1 MLDILNVTVVFKDK
15 PIGLKAET
23 FNNVKSAKVE
33 DNYYRI
39 TRQNGDRQLFPL
51 SSIERIIENF
61 EGGIQMTYKELFAVT
76 DLLNDIREGREI
88 KINNNTRVDLAEVEN
103 YFKNLIA
110 DIDKKKVRSKDP
122 IMYYRLA
129 IEVNK

>member
-1 MLDILNVTVVFKDK
+1 
-15 PIGLKAET
+15 
-23 FNNVKSAKVE
+23 
-33 DNYYRI
+33 
-39 TRQNGDRQLFPL
+39 
-51 SSIERIIENF
+51 
-61 EGGIQMTYKELFAVT
+61 MTYKELFAVT

-88 KINNNTRVDLAEVEN
+88 KIHHNTKIDLAEVEN

-110 DIDKKKVRSKDP
+110 DIDKKKVRSKEP

>member
-1 MLDILNVTVVFKDK
+1 
-15 PIGLKAET
+15 
-23 FNNVKSAKVE
+23 
-33 DNYYRI
+33 
-39 TRQNGDRQLFPL
+39 
-51 SSIERIIENF
+51 
-61 EGGIQMTYKELFAVT
+61 MTYKELFAVT

-88 KINNNTRVDLAEVEN
+88 KIHNNTRVDLMEVEN

-110 DIDKKKVRSKDP
+110 DIDKRKVGSKEP

>member
-1 MLDILNVTVVFKDK
+1 
-15 PIGLKAET
+15 
-23 FNNVKSAKVE
+23 
-33 DNYYRI
+33 
-39 TRQNGDRQLFPL
+39 
-51 SSIERIIENF
+51 
-61 EGGIQMTYKELFAVT
+61 MTYKELFAVT

-110 DIDKKKVRSKDP
+110 DIDKKKIKSREPV
-122 IMYYRLA
+122 MFYRLA

>member
-1 MLDILNVTVVFKDK
+1 
-15 PIGLKAET
+15 
-23 FNNVKSAKVE
+23 
-33 DNYYRI
+33 
-39 TRQNGDRQLFPL
+39 
-51 SSIERIIENF
+51 
-61 EGGIQMTYKELFAVT
+61 MTYGELFAVT

-110 DIDKKKVRSKDP
+110 DIDKKKVKSNEDV
-122 IMYYRLA
+122 MYYRLA